1 MIQVISALNNIRTT
15 FNTEVLSTELDARDC
30 KHLFFDGDCKIYKEF
45 DQDLFD
51 RTNNLYIA
59 FISRY
64 DESIPPNIHV
74 YLVKDRIDKYHYNV
88 FVSTLNGYLPSELY
102 NYLLTHFPYQGKH
115 KMSNNQITPAS
126 PMPLLTVD
134 IYMNDVMT
142 KPYPAN
148 MRRQR
153 MIELFKQRK
162 LPLAGSMTRPENPQ
176 SLMEADVDFIIVGLN
191 EDATQATLAW
201 LNPNIQVN
209 IDKLQLCISYMHSG
223 EDLTGLNYGFLQSKN
238 SSKIVMHEVPP
249 SLYGENAFDYPV
261 AMRALLDG
269 RAISR
274 IDWGNMTFISM
285 NEAHQVRSEDLWS
298 KYNRVANVNCVNT
311 TVARTITKNV
321 NGMVLPYVVT
331 NEDIFA
337 KDWVICDWVE
347 SRHQM
352 EMRRAKEVDQARP
365 DVDCKE
371 ETIN

>member
-1 MIQVISALNNIRTT
+1 MSSVVRAILDLNNYHRHFLTGEEFEIDITG
-15 FNTEVLSTELDARDC
+15 LD
-30 KHLFFDGDCKIYKEF
+30 HFLFCGDLCTGK
-45 DQDLFD
+45 
-51 RTNNLYIA
+51 N
-59 FISRY
+59 Y
-64 DESIPPNIHV
+64 DELKNAGIRNI
-74 YLVKDRIDKYHYNV
+74 
-88 FVSTLNGYLPSELY
+88 
-102 NYLLTHFPYQGKH
+102 YLLTFSRYNENSKSIPYFYQVTEQLNPKH
-115 KMSNNQITPAS
+115 YLVRKAD
-126 PMPLLTVD
+126 MPLPVDLFNYLETFHTSYTRTSHMTEQQPAKQLIVD
-134 IYMNDVMT
+134 IYMNDAVT
-142 KPYPAN
+142 KPYPVN
-148 MRRQR
+148 MRRKR
-153 MIELFKQRK
+153 VLELFKQRK
-162 LPLAGSMTRPENPQ
+162 IPLAGSMTRPENPQ
-176 SLMEADVDFIIVGLN
+176 SLMESDVDFIIVGLN
-191 EDATQATLAW
+191 EDATRATLEW